1 MSGVSSV
8 PAGDLADV
16 FLQWSREVDNYRDRN
31 FDTLAPDEQ
40 TRLKD
45 LSHQLDDI
53 SAHLTLVDISETLA
67 SMDCDLAQIESVTA
81 RAKQELKKSRTV
93 VEVIQIT
100 SAVAAL
106 GLAISSGNV
115 GTIGGALAD
124 LGKLVPGS
132 VRDAG

>member
-1 MSGVSSV
+1 MV
-8 PAGDLADV
+8 AR
-16 FLQWSREVDNYRDRN
+16 SRRLPGRN
-31 FDTLAPDEQ
+31 FDALTPDEQ

-53 SAHLTLVDISETLA
+53 SAHLTLLDISDTLA
-67 SMDCDLAQIESVTA
+67 SIEYNVAQIESVTA

-93 VEVIQIT
+93 LEVIQIT

-106 GLAISSGNV
+106 GLAISSGNA

-124 LGKLVPGS
+124 LGKLAPGS
-132 VRDAG
+132 GGDKG